1 MLTFG
6 RNTVG
11 PVCRHASDVTIT
23 EIMFQFRFNLKR
35 FIYQS
40 LTDGWHM
47 ILSQRTVELF
57 NWKTGEQ
64 CKYPELDDEITDI
77 SGTVFGDVPV
87 YCGGDT
93 INCFKFVKET
103 KTLEKVRF
111 H

>member
-1 MLTFG
+1 
-6 RNTVG
+6 
-11 PVCRHASDVTIT
+11 
-23 EIMFQFRFNLKR
+23 
-35 FIYQS
+35 
-40 LTDGWHM
+40 
-47 ILSQRTVELF
+47 VELF

-87 YCGGDT
+87 YCGGDA

-103 KTLEKVRF
+103 KTWEKVRF